1 MNTESLRG
9 IVSMLGA
16 VLFFSLMDAALK
28 ELAGTYSPL
37 QVAFLRGASGLP
49 LVLIPAFVQRSWRV
63 LIPRRWLLHIARGL
77 LSVLTLSAFV
87 YAVGVL
93 SLADAYS
100 IFLAAPLIVTALSGP
115 MLGEQVGWRRWT
127 AIGVGLIG
135 ALIILRPTG
144 AGLATLGGLA
154 ALISACCYAFGVV
167 LIRIATRT
175 DTAVATVVWTLLT
188 MTLISGAL
196 AARDWLPIA
205 PEHWRWVL
213 VIGVTGAIGQMLLT
227 EAFRRCA
234 ASVVAPFEYS
244 ALLWGI
250 SLDWLLWQV
259 LPQQRMFL
267 GAAIVVGSGLY
278 VIYRERL
285 RTTA

>member
-1 MNTESLRG
+1 MHTETLRG

-16 VLFFSLMDAALK
+16 VLFFSLMDAGLK
-28 ELAGTYSPL
+28 ALAGTYSPM
-37 QVAFLRGASGLP
+37 QVAFLRGISGLP
-49 LVLIPAFVQRSWRV
+49 FVLLPAIRNWRV
-63 LIPRRWLLHIARGL
+63 LIPQRWVLHIARGM
-77 LSVLTLSAFV
+77 LSVLTLSSFV
-87 YAVGVL
+87 YAVSVL

-100 IFLAAPLIVTALSGP
+100 IFLASPLIVTALSVP
-115 MLGEQVGWRRWT
+115 MLGETVGWRRWV

-154 ALISACCYAFGVV
+154 ALISACCYALGAI
-167 LIRIATRT
+167 LIRVATRT
-175 DTAVATVVWTLLT
+175 DTALATVVWTLLT

-196 AARDWLPIA
+196 AIRDWTPLA
-205 PEHWRWVL
+205 SEHWGWVL
-213 VIGVTGAIGQMLLT
+213 WIGITGAIGQLLLT

-234 ASVVAPFEYS
+234 ASVVAPFEYT

-259 LPQQRMFL
+259 LPQQRMFT

-278 VIYRERL
+278 LIYRER
-285 RTTA
+285 AKAVPAG